1 MHHAC
6 VVACALLIVTSMTLA
21 ARPSQDLLRQDVI
34 ASVDGEDILAAFSAD
49 CIAREKTSIFGLKRG
64 VLIQC
69 TVTAVT
75 AA

>member
-6 VVACALLIVTSMTLA
+6 VVACALLIVTGLALA
-21 ARPSQDLLRQDVI
+21 ARPAPLLLPDAVI
-34 ASVDGEDILAAFSAD
+34 SPRGDDILAAFSAD
-49 CIAREKTSIFGLKRG
+49 CVARQLTSVFGLKRG
-64 VLIQC
+64 VAISC

>member
-21 ARPSQDLLRQDVI
+21 ARPSPEFLRPDV
-34 ASVDGEDILAAFSAD
+34 VVERGDDILAAFAAD
-49 CIAREKTSIFGLKRG
+49 CVAREKTSVFGLKRG
-64 VLIQC
+64 VIIQC

-75 AA
+75 AV